1 MLLPD
6 ESAVITDL
14 RRRLGGIAF
23 GGDYNPEQWPE
34 EVWAED
40 ARLMKEAGVN
50 LVTVGVFSWAHVQSA
65 PGMFDFGWLDRVLDM
80 LAGHGVAVDLATMT
94 ASPPP
99 WLTARHP
106 EILPVRADGVTLS
119 PGGRQHFNPNSAAYR
134 EHAAHLVTALA
145 TRYAD
150 HPALAMWHI
159 GNEYGIHVAASYDDE
174 SAAAFRLWLR
184 DRYTDI
190 DALND
195 AWSTAFWS
203 QRYSD
208 FEQILPPRLAPT
220 FPNPAQQLDFARF
233 SDEALLGCYRA
244 EREILRTITPDVPA
258 TTNFLFLH
266 KPVSVQRWAP
276 HVDLASVDSYPDP
289 FLPDAHLHAG
299 MAYDIIRGARGGQP
313 WFLMEHVLLLRRR
326 R

>member
-14 RRRLGGIAF
+14 HRRLGGIAF
-23 GGDYNPEQWPE
+23 CGDYNPEQWPE

-159 GNEYGIHVAASYDDE
+159 GNEHGIHVAASYDDE

-184 DRYTDI
+184 ERYTDI

-203 QRYSD
+203 QRHSD
-208 FEQILPPRLAPT
+208 F
-220 FPNPAQQLDFARF
+220 
-233 SDEALLGCYRA
+233 
-244 EREILRTITPDVPA
+244 
-258 TTNFLFLH
+258 
-266 KPVSVQRWAP
+266 
-276 HVDLASVDSYPDP
+276 
-289 FLPDAHLHAG
+289 
-299 MAYDIIRGARGGQP
+299 
-313 WFLMEHVLLLRRR
+313 
-326 R
+326 